1 MGGRVGFE
9 LAAYHPERF
18 LSFILGA
25 QTPGSRNEHGN
36 ESDRKR
42 IALFE
47 KGPEALKRVMARSKK
62 EYESYLEPTLNG
74 DLKAYT
80 AKTKA
85 NAMREDISGHLVGLT
100 VPCLVYA
107 GESDSLAHE
116 SAKEHSGKM
125 PTARFVSLPG
135 LNHMESIARTDM
147 IIPMVSSFL
156 NEVSK

>member
-1 MGGRVGFE
+1 
-9 LAAYHPERF
+9 
-18 LSFILGA
+18 
-25 QTPGSRNEHGN
+25 
-36 ESDRKR
+36 
-42 IALFE
+42 
-47 KGPEALKRVMARSKK
+47 MARSKK

-125 PTARFVSLPG
+125 PAARFVSLPG

-156 NEVSK
+156 NEVSR